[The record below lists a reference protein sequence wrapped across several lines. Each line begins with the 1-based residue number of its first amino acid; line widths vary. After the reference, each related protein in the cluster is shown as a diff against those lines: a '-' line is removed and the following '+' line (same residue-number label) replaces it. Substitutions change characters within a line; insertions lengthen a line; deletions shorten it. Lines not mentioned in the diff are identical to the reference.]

1 MNAKANGP
9 RYFLSY
15 SGVSLPLKL
24 LSPLAASEL
33 QNRNTYFRAVYDE
46 AGKLVSCEKLV
57 YGEVELNSSL

>member
-1 MNAKANGP
+1 MNAKANRP

-15 SGVSLPLKL
+15 SGVGLPLKL
-24 LSPLAASEL
+24 VSPLAASEL

-46 AGKLVSCEKLV
+46 AGRLVSCEKLV

>member
-1 MNAKANGP
+1 MNANANGP

-15 SGVSLPLKL
+15 SGVSLPLRL
-24 LSPLAASEL
+24 VSPLAASEL

-46 AGKLVSCEKLV
+46 ADKLVSCEKLV